1 MSKKNCG
8 EYHVV
13 RNAEVTMW
21 FALKYFKVVRKNA
34 NPMVSS
40 AFFFCGPH
48 GIPRTFFRGPHGIP
62 REKKCGGYHVVR
74 MRGVSCGP
82 QNAEH
87 MMSGACEGGGIRIFP
102 KKN

>member
-1 MSKKNCG
+1 M
-8 EYHVV
+8 V
-13 RNAEVTMW
+13 RIKIFQSGSQKCEPHGILRT
-21 FALKYFKVVRKNA
+21 
-34 NPMVSS
+34 
-40 AFFFCGPH
+40 FFCGPH